1 MRLAVMI
8 TTVDNPFNPLT
19 DWDDWYNYDESKGY
33 YTSEYLARITKTSD
47 DLGEKEQDQAIEEAI
62 DEIIELNPDGF
73 YKKIMDPR

>member
-1 MRLAVMI
+1 MAVMI

-47 DLGEKEQDQAIEEAI
+47 DLGEKEQDRAIEEAI

-73 YKKIMDPR
+73 YKKIVDSR

>member
-1 MRLAVMI
+1 MKLAVML
-8 TTVDNPFNPLT
+8 TTVDNPFNPLI

-47 DLGEKEQDQAIEEAI
+47 DLGEQEQDQAMEEAI

-73 YKKIMDPR
+73 YKKISD

>member
-73 YKKIMDPR
+73 YKKITDAR

>member
-1 MRLAVMI
+1 MKLAVML

-33 YTSEYLARITKTSD
+33 YTSEYLARIIKTSD
-47 DLGEKEQDQAIEEAI
+47 DLGEQEQDQAMEEAI

-73 YKKIMDPR
+73 YKKISD

>member
-1 MRLAVMI
+1 MKLAVML

-47 DLGEKEQDQAIEEAI
+47 DLGEQEQDQAMEEAI

-73 YKKIMDPR
+73 YKKISN

>member
-47 DLGEKEQDQAIEEAI
+47 DLGEKEQDRAIEEAI

-73 YKKIMDPR
+73 YKKITDLI

>member
-1 MRLAVMI
+1 MKLAVML

-47 DLGEKEQDQAIEEAI
+47 DLGEQEQDQAMEEAI
-62 DEIIELNPDGF
+62 DEIIELNPNGF
-73 YKKIMDPR
+73 YKKISD

>member
-47 DLGEKEQDQAIEEAI
+47 DLGEKEQDRAIEEAI

-73 YKKIMDPR
+73 YKKITDLR

>member
-47 DLGEKEQDQAIEEAI
+47 DLGEKEQDQAIEDAI
-62 DEIIELNPDGF
+62 DEIIDLNPDGF
-73 YKKIMDPR
+73 YKKIVDSE

>member
-1 MRLAVMI
+1 MMKLAVML

-47 DLGEKEQDQAIEEAI
+47 DLGEQEQDRATEEAI

-73 YKKIMDPR
+73 YKKISG

>member
-1 MRLAVMI
+1 MKLAVML

-33 YTSEYLARITKTSD
+33 CTSGYLARIVKTSNELSESD
-47 DLGEKEQDQAIEEAI
+47 QDEAIADAI

-73 YKKIMDPR
+73 YKKVENEE

>member
-62 DEIIELNPDGF
+62 DEIIDLNPDGF
-73 YKKIMDPR
+73 YKKIVDSE

>member
-1 MRLAVMI
+1 MKLAVML

-47 DLGEKEQDQAIEEAI
+47 DLGEQEQDRATEEAI

-73 YKKIMDPR
+73 YKKISD

>member
-1 MRLAVMI
+1 MRLTVMI

-47 DLGEKEQDQAIEEAI
+47 DLGEKEQDRVIEEAI

-73 YKKIMDPR
+73 YKKIVDSR

>member
-1 MRLAVMI
+1 MKLAVML

-47 DLGEKEQDQAIEEAI
+47 DLGAQEQDRATEEAI

-73 YKKIMDPR
+73 YKKISD

>member
-73 YKKIMDPR
+73 YKKISD

>member
-1 MRLAVMI
+1 MKLAVML

-47 DLGEKEQDQAIEEAI
+47 DLGEQEQDRATEEAI

-73 YKKIMDPR
+73 YKKISG

>member
-1 MRLAVMI
+1 MKLAVML

-47 DLGEKEQDQAIEEAI
+47 DLGEQEQDQAMEEAI
-62 DEIIELNPDGF
+62 DEIIKLNPDGF
-73 YKKIMDPR
+73 YKKISD

>member
-47 DLGEKEQDQAIEEAI
+47 DLGEQEQDQAMEEAI

-73 YKKIMDPR
+73 YKKISD

>member
-1 MRLAVMI
+1 MSKCAL

-47 DLGEKEQDQAIEEAI
+47 DLGEQEQDQAMEEAI

-73 YKKIMDPR
+73 YKKISD

>member
-47 DLGEKEQDQAIEEAI
+47 DLGEKEQDRAIEEAI

-73 YKKIMDPR
+73 YKKITDSR

>member
-1 MRLAVMI
+1 MKLAVML

-47 DLGEKEQDQAIEEAI
+47 DLDEQEQDQAMEEAI

-73 YKKIMDPR
+73 YKKISD

>member
-47 DLGEKEQDQAIEEAI
+47 DLGEKDQDRAIEDAI
-62 DEIIELNPDGF
+62 DEIIDLNPDGF
-73 YKKIMDPR
+73 YKKIVDSE

>member
-47 DLGEKEQDQAIEEAI
+47 DLGEKEQDRAIEEAI

-73 YKKIMDPR
+73 YKKITDSK

>member
-1 MRLAVMI
+1 MKLAVML

-47 DLGEKEQDQAIEEAI
+47 DLGEQEQDQAMEEAI

-73 YKKIMDPR
+73 YKKISG

>member
-8 TTVDNPFNPLT
+8 TTIDNPFNPLT

-33 YTSEYLARITKTSD
+33 YTSEYLARIVKTSD
-47 DLGEKEQDQAIEEAI
+47 ELGDRDQDRAIEDAI

-73 YKKIMDPR
+73 YNKVVDVE

>member
-1 MRLAVMI
+1 MKLAVML

-47 DLGEKEQDQAIEEAI
+47 DLGEQEQDQAMEEAI

-73 YKKIMDPR
+73 YKKISD